1 MVMQEVQ
8 KLVRILEKELSYQ
21 EKLLTLLSKENKAIV
36 KLNRE
41 EIEQLNTQKSAVI
54 DSAKELE
61 LERASL
67 IETISEQIKKK
78 PEAPIKLQDIIAS
91 CRDTKLR
98 AELATVGTDL
108 KKTAEATQL
117 LNIKN
122 TILIRQS
129 LGLVLSTISI
139 MRSTPDQ
146 ELPSYG
152 ADGEETKPQERRI
165 PAAASPFTRQA

>member
-1 MVMQEVQ
+1 MQEVY
-8 KLVRILEKELSYQ
+8 KLVRILEKELDYQ
-21 EKLLTLLSKENKAIV
+21 EKLLSLLTKENKAIV

-41 EIEQLNTQKSAVI
+41 EIEQLNAQKSAVI

-61 LERASL
+61 LERATL
-67 IETISEQIKKK
+67 LEAISEHIKKK
-78 PEAPIKLQDIIAS
+78 LEAPLKLQDIISS
-91 CRDTKLR
+91 CKDTKLR

-108 KKTAEATQL
+108 KKTAEATQR
-117 LNIKN
+117 LNVQN
-122 TILIRQS
+122 AALIRQS

-152 ADGEETKPQERRI
+152 ADGGESKPQERRV
-165 PAAASPFTRQA
+165 PAAASPFTREA